1 MTKAG
6 SQAHGAGNELRAGR
20 GGAGTTRHFTT
31 MTTQTFD
38 FQGAGV
44 PSSSTVGTAD
54 ATVFTLAK
62 GEVGFVQNLN
72 TEALALKQ
80 GADATTADFS
90 MILQAGAA
98 QDDGKGGFIY
108 LTDYVG
114 PVSLASMSGEARYI
128 AWKRVLA

>member
-1 MTKAG
+1 M
-6 SQAHGAGNELRAGR
+6 
-20 GGAGTTRHFTT
+20 
-31 MTTQTFD
+31 
-38 FQGAGV
+38 
-44 PSSSTVGTAD
+44 GTAD